1 MMNKVLSISIAIVI
15 SAVLTGC
22 GSTPQPNSNSAPNAN
37 AGGNSNV
44 AANSSAAPANSISE
58 QQIPGITGP
67 ANAPVLDPNGPPAG
81 NVEMANRRRPIDVPN
96 GTVGPAPSVP
106 APDNSSVSTTMGKD
120 GSFIETRTFTGDK
133 DISKVVR
140 VSDGRTQTV
149 NIFLKSGR
157 TVSVDPSKIKMMTSV
172 PISTFKDLA
181 GIKPPPSPKFT
192 EKELEK
198 IRKEKEM
205 KKAGGDQ

>member
-1 MMNKVLSISIAIVI
+1 MMNKVLGFSIVI
-15 SAVLTGC
+15 IISFVLIGC
-22 GSTPQPNSNSAPNAN
+22 GSAPQSISNSAPNAN
-37 AGGNSNV
+37 AVGNSNV
-44 AANSSAAPANSISE
+44 TGSNTTVPANSIAD

-67 ANAPVLDPNGPPAG
+67 ANAETMDPNSTPAG

-96 GTVGPAPSVP
+96 STVGPAPSVP

-149 NIFLKSGR
+149 NIYLKSGR

>member
-22 GSTPQPNSNSAPNAN
+22 GSTPQPNSNSVPKTN

-44 AANSSAAPANSISE
+44 AGNSMEVPANTISE

-67 ANAPVLDPNGPPAG
+67 ANGPVLDPNGPPAG
-81 NVEMANRRRPIDVPN
+81 NIEMANRRRIVEVPG

-157 TVSVDPSKIKMMTSV
+157 TVAVDPSKIKMMTSV

-181 GIKPPPSPKFT
+181 GIKPPPPPKLT
-192 EKELEK
+192 EKDIED
-198 IRKEKEM
+198 M
-205 KKAGGDQ
+205 KKKEELKKAKANQ

>member
-1 MMNKVLSISIAIVI
+1 MMNKVLSISIAIII
-15 SAVLTGC
+15 SAVFTGC
-22 GSTPQPNSNSAPNAN
+22 GSTPQPNSNSASNTNAVVN
-37 AGGNSNV
+37 SNGTGGNTTV
-44 AANSSAAPANSISE
+44 PANSIAD

-67 ANAPVLDPNGPPAG
+67 ANAETMDPNSTPAG

-140 VSDGRTQTV
+140 ISDGRTQTV
-149 NIFLKSGR
+149 NIYLKSGR

-181 GIKPPPSPKFT
+181 GIKPPPPPKYT

-198 IRKEKEM
+198 MRKEKEM

>member
-22 GSTPQPNSNSAPNAN
+22 GSTPQPNSNSAPNTN

-44 AANSSAAPANSISE
+44 AGNSSAVPANTVSE

-81 NVEMANRRRPIDVPN
+81 NIEMANRRRIVEVPG

-157 TVSVDPSKIKMMTSV
+157 TVAVDPSKIKMMTSV

-181 GIKPPPSPKFT
+181 GIKPPPPPKLT
-192 EKELEK
+192 EKDIED
-198 IRKEKEM
+198 M
-205 KKAGGDQ
+205 KKKEELKKAKANQ

>member
-67 ANAPVLDPNGPPAG
+67 ANAETMDPNSTPAG

-96 GTVGPAPSVP
+96 STVGPAPSVP

-149 NIFLKSGR
+149 NIYLKSGR

>member
-1 MMNKVLSISIAIVI
+1 MMNKVLSISIAIII

-22 GSTPQPNSNSAPNAN
+22 GSTPQPNSNSASNAN
-37 AGGNSNV
+37 VSGTSNV
-44 AANSSAAPANSISE
+44 AGSNTTVPANSIAE
-58 QQIPGITGP
+58 QQIPGISGP
-67 ANAPVLDPNGPPAG
+67 ANTETMDPNGPPAG
-81 NVEMANRRRPIDVPN
+81 NIDMANRRRVVEAPG

-106 APDNSSVSTTMGKD
+106 APDNSSVATTMGKD

-140 VSDGRTQTV
+140 ISDGRTQTV

-157 TVSVDPSKIKMMTSV
+157 TVAVDPGKIKMMTSV

-181 GIKPPPSPKFT
+181 GIKPPAQPKFT

-198 IRKEKEM
+198 SRKDKEM
-205 KKAGGDQ
+205 KKAVGDQ